1 MQESGPK
8 TLHNVENPDMIS
20 QLIEECGYFVNARNE
35 NDDTPLHVMSR
46 KNNLDCGMALIIN
59 GADIN
64 MLDKVEKFSKRTK
77 TSSLIEKSIRV
88 TIAKKWGK
96 FKGWH

>member
-35 NDDTPLHVMSR
+35 TGDTPLHVMSTV
-46 KNNLDCGMALIIN
+46 LTFFE
-59 GADIN
+59 
-64 MLDKVEKFSKRTK
+64 MLKM
-77 TSSLIEKSIRV
+77 
-88 TIAKKWGK
+88 TIKPKLK
-96 FKGWH
+96 DY

>member
-8 TLHNVENPDMIS
+8 TLHNIENPDMIS

-35 NDDTPLHVMSR
+35 TGDTPLHVMSR
-46 KNNLDCGMALIIN
+46 KNDLDCGMALIIN

-64 MLDKVEKFSKRTK
+64 MLDKVEKFAKRTK
-77 TSSLIEKSIRV
+77 TNSY
-88 TIAKKWGK
+88 
-96 FKGWH
+96 

>member
-8 TLHNVENPDMIS
+8 TLHNVENPDMVS

-35 NDDTPLHVMSR
+35 TGDTPLHVMSR

-64 MLDKVEKFSKRTK
+64 MLDKVEKFLKRTK
-77 TSSLIEKSIRV
+77 TSSNLKIHPCYYSQKM
-88 TIAKKWGK
+88 GK
-96 FKGWH
+96 V

>member
-35 NDDTPLHVMSR
+35 TGDTPLHVMSR

-64 MLDKVEKFSKRTK
+64 MLDKVEKFAQKQTV
-77 TSSLIEKSIRV
+77 IEKSIGV
-88 TIAKKWGK
+88 TKAKNWGK
-96 FKGWH
+96 FKG